1 MPVIVY
7 LKNFKIKKNKL
18 IKMKTKT
25 SLLFINIIMA
35 AVFIF
40 GFYCSSQSQ
49 PLFTEN
55 FNFSVRDSLEN
66 TGNWFASGPVTNK
79 NVKVV
84 SPGLTYAGY
93 LGSGIGNNV
102 FFSNQPDGDV
112 VLNNFNDQTSGTVYM
127 SFIIRVDSLS
137 ATATEGFNICL
148 DEGGGS
154 TNLNTKIY
162 IKKINSSTFNIGIK
176 KCDGIVKYSPAVYSK
191 NTTYLVMCSYTF
203 VSGLNNDIS
212 RLYVSTSGV
221 PATEPAV
228 VAASDT
234 SGVDIDDIGEICLNN
249 SFIQNGLQGSSVKID
264 GIRIGTSW
272 SSTLFQQINLQLN
285 LKALIQGFYKSA
297 TGKMI
302 KDTATVY
309 LRYKTSPFTIA
320 DSSKAVL
327 DSLGTGSFVFNRIG
341 NWVPYYIVVKH
352 RNTIETW
359 SYSAK
364 YFDNNSLSFDF
375 TPAASWAYG
384 SNQILSGTKYCLY
397 SGDVNQDG
405 ISDASDVSA
414 VDNDASVSLSGYV
427 KTDLTGDNFVDAA
440 DASLVDNNSLYS
452 VSVIRP

>member
-1 MPVIVY
+1 MKKKSLIF
-7 LKNFKIKKNKL
+7 KNTL
-18 IKMKTKT
+18 VALM
-25 SLLFINIIMA
+25 LLCLSYNA
-35 AVFIF
+35 K
-40 GFYCSSQSQ
+40 SQS
-49 PLFTEN
+49 LFVEN
-55 FNFSVRDSLEN
+55 FNFPVRDSLEN
-66 TGNWFASGPVTNK
+66 TGTWFASGPVTNK
-79 NVKVV
+79 NVKVI
-84 SPGLTYAGY
+84 SPGLSYTGY

-112 VLNNFNDQTSGTVYM
+112 VLSSFNVQISGTVYL
-127 SFIIRVDSLS
+127 SFLIRVDSLS
-137 ATATEGFNICL
+137 ASATEGFNICL

-221 PATEPAV
+221 PATEPA
-228 VAASDT
+228 APATADT

-249 SFIQNGLQGSSVKID
+249 SFIQSGLQGSSVKID

>member
-1 MPVIVY
+1 
-7 LKNFKIKKNKL
+7 
-18 IKMKTKT
+18 MKTKT
-25 SLLFINIIMA
+25 SLMFINIIMA
-35 AVFIF
+35 AVFFF

-66 TGNWFASGPVTNK
+66 TGTWFASGPVTNN
-79 NVKVV
+79 NVKVI
-84 SPGLTYAGY
+84 SPGLTFAGY
-93 LGSGIGNNV
+93 LGTGIGNTV
-102 FFSNQPDGDV
+102 FFSNQPNGDV
-112 VLNNFNDQTSGTVYM
+112 VISPFNVKNSGTVYL
-127 SFIIRVDSLS
+127 SFMIRVDSLTAS
-137 ATATEGFNICL
+137 ASEGFNICL
-148 DEGGGS
+148 DQDGPT
-154 TNLNTKIY
+154 TNFNTKIY
-162 IKKINSSTFNIGIK
+162 IKKINSSTFNIGVRK
-176 KCDGIVKYSPAVYSK
+176 TDGIVKYSPAVYSK

-203 VSGLNNDIS
+203 VSGLENDIT

-228 VAASDT
+228 PAAADT
-234 SGVDIDDIGEICLNN
+234 SGYDVDDIGQVILNN
-249 SFIQNGLQGSSVKID
+249 SFIQTGLQGSSVKID

-272 SSTLFQQINLQLN
+272 TGTLFQQINMQLN
-285 LKALIQGFYKSA
+285 LKALIQGFYKSV

-302 KDTATVY
+302 KDTARVY

-327 DSLGTGSFVFNRIG
+327 DSLGNGSFVFNRIG

-364 YFDNNSLSFDF
+364 YFDNNSQSFDF
-375 TPAASWAYG
+375 TPTASWAYG

-405 ISDASDVSA
+405 IADASDVSA

-440 DASLVDNNSLYS
+440 DASIVDNSSLYS
-452 VSVIRP
+452 VTVIRP

>member
-1 MPVIVY
+1 MKKKSLIF
-7 LKNFKIKKNKL
+7 KNTL
-18 IKMKTKT
+18 VALM
-25 SLLFINIIMA
+25 LLCLSYNA
-35 AVFIF
+35 K
-40 GFYCSSQSQ
+40 SQ
-49 PLFTEN
+49 PLFVEN
-55 FNFSVRDSLEN
+55 FNFPVRDSLEN
-66 TGNWFASGPVTNK
+66 TGTWFASGPVTNK
-79 NVKVV
+79 NVKVI
-84 SPGLTYAGY
+84 SPGLSYTGY

-112 VLNNFNDQTSGTVYM
+112 VLSSFNVQISGTVYL
-127 SFIIRVDSLS
+127 SFLIRVDSLS
-137 ATATEGFNICL
+137 ASATEGFNICL

-221 PATEPAV
+221 PATEPA
-228 VAASDT
+228 APATADT

-249 SFIQNGLQGSSVKID
+249 SFIQSGLQGSSVKID

>member
-1 MPVIVY
+1 MKKKSLIF
-7 LKNFKIKKNKL
+7 KNTL
-18 IKMKTKT
+18 VALM
-25 SLLFINIIMA
+25 LLCLSYNA
-35 AVFIF
+35 K
-40 GFYCSSQSQ
+40 SQ
-49 PLFTEN
+49 PLFVEN
-55 FNFSVRDSLEN
+55 FNFPVRDSLEN
-66 TGNWFASGPVTNK
+66 TGTWFASGPVTNK
-79 NVKVV
+79 NVKVI
-84 SPGLTYAGY
+84 SPGLSYTGY

-112 VLNNFNDQTSGTVYM
+112 VLSSFNVQISGTVYL
-127 SFIIRVDSLS
+127 SFLIRVDSLS
-137 ATATEGFNICL
+137 ASATEGFNICL

-221 PATEPAV
+221 PATEPA
-228 VAASDT
+228 APATADT

-249 SFIQNGLQGSSVKID
+249 SFIQSGLQGSSVKID

-327 DSLGTGSFVFNRIG
+327 DSIGTGSFVFNRIG

-405 ISDASDVSA
+405 IADASDVSA

>member
-1 MPVIVY
+1 MKKKSLIF
-7 LKNFKIKKNKL
+7 KNTL
-18 IKMKTKT
+18 VALM
-25 SLLFINIIMA
+25 LLCLSYNA
-35 AVFIF
+35 K
-40 GFYCSSQSQ
+40 SQ
-49 PLFTEN
+49 PLFVEN
-55 FNFSVRDSLEN
+55 FNFPVRDSLEN
-66 TGNWFASGPVTNK
+66 TGTWFASGPVTNK
-79 NVKVV
+79 NVKVI
-84 SPGLTYAGY
+84 SPGLSYTGY

-112 VLNNFNDQTSGTVYM
+112 VLSSFNVQISGTVYL
-127 SFIIRVDSLS
+127 SFLIRVDSLS
-137 ATATEGFNICL
+137 ASATEGFNICL

-176 KCDGIVKYSPAVYSK
+176 KCDGIVKYSPSVYSK

-272 SSTLFQQINLQLN
+272 SSTLFQQINMQLN

-302 KDTATVY
+302 KDTARVY
-309 LRYKTSPFTIA
+309 LRYNTSPNTIA

-327 DSLGTGSFVFNRIG
+327 DSLGNGSFVFNRIG

-359 SYSAK
+359 SYSAMN
-364 YFDNNSLSFDF
+364 FDNNSQSFDF
-375 TPAASWAYG
+375 TLGANYAFG
-384 SNQILSGTKYCLY
+384 SNQILKGSKYCMY
-397 SGDVNQDG
+397 NGDINQDG
-405 ISDASDVSA
+405 IIDASDVSET
-414 VDNDASVSLSGYV
+414 DNNAYNSASGYIRS
-427 KTDLTGDNFVDAA
+427 DITGDNFVDAE
-440 DASLVDNNSLYS
+440 DLSIVDNNANYS
-452 VSVIRP
+452 VGVVRP

>member
-1 MPVIVY
+1 MKKKSLIF
-7 LKNFKIKKNKL
+7 KNTL
-18 IKMKTKT
+18 VALM
-25 SLLFINIIMA
+25 LLCLSYNA
-35 AVFIF
+35 K
-40 GFYCSSQSQ
+40 SQ
-49 PLFTEN
+49 PLFIEN
-55 FNFSVRDSLEN
+55 FNFPVRDSLEN
-66 TGNWFASGPVTNK
+66 TGNWYASGPVTNK
-79 NVKVV
+79 NVKVI
-84 SPGLTYAGY
+84 SPGLTFAGY

-112 VLNNFNDQTSGTVYM
+112 VLSSFNDQTSGIVYL
-127 SFIIRVDSLS
+127 SFLIRVDSLS
-137 ATATEGFNICL
+137 ASATEGFNICL

-162 IKKINSSTFNIGIK
+162 VKKINSSTFNIGIK

-221 PATEPAV
+221 PATEPAAP
-228 VAASDT
+228 AAADT

-272 SSTLFQQINLQLN
+272 SATLFQQINLQLN

-302 KDTATVY
+302 KDTASVY
-309 LRYKTSPFTIA
+309 LRYNTSPYTIA

-327 DSLGTGSFVFNRIG
+327 DSLGNGSFVFNRIG
-341 NWVPYYIVVKH
+341 NWAPYYIVVKH

-359 SYSAK
+359 SYSAMN
-364 YFDNNSLSFDF
+364 FNNNSQSFDF
-375 TPAASWAYG
+375 TPTANYAYG
-384 SNQILSGTKYCLY
+384 HNLILSGTKYCMY

-405 ISDASDVSA
+405 IADASDVSA
-414 VDNDASVSLSGYV
+414 VDNDALVSLSGYV

-440 DASLVDNNSLYS
+440 DASIVDNNSFYS

>member
-1 MPVIVY
+1 M
-7 LKNFKIKKNKL
+7 L
-18 IKMKTKT
+18 
-25 SLLFINIIMA
+25 
-35 AVFIF
+35 
-40 GFYCSSQSQ
+40 SS
-49 PLFTEN
+49 
-55 FNFSVRDSLEN
+55 FNVQ
-66 TGNWFASGPVTNK
+66 
-79 NVKVV
+79 
-84 SPGLTYAGY
+84 
-93 LGSGIGNNV
+93 I
-102 FFSNQPDGDV
+102 
-112 VLNNFNDQTSGTVYM
+112 SGTVYL
-127 SFIIRVDSLS
+127 SFLIRVDSLS
-137 ATATEGFNICL
+137 ASATEGFNICL

-221 PATEPAV
+221 PATEPA
-228 VAASDT
+228 APATADT

-249 SFIQNGLQGSSVKID
+249 SFIQSGLQGSSVKID

>member
-1 MPVIVY
+1 MFA
-7 LKNFKIKKNKL
+7 L
-18 IKMKTKT
+18 M
-25 SLLFINIIMA
+25 LLCLSYNA
-35 AVFIF
+35 K
-40 GFYCSSQSQ
+40 SQ
-49 PLFTEN
+49 PLFVEN
-55 FNFSVRDSLEN
+55 FNFPVRDSLEN
-66 TGNWFASGPVTNK
+66 TGTWFASGPVTNK
-79 NVKVV
+79 NVKVI
-84 SPGLTYAGY
+84 SPGLSYTGY

-112 VLNNFNDQTSGTVYM
+112 VLSSFNVQISGTVYL
-127 SFIIRVDSLS
+127 SFLIRVDSLS
-137 ATATEGFNICL
+137 ASATEGFNICL

-221 PATEPAV
+221 PATEPA
-228 VAASDT
+228 APATADT

-249 SFIQNGLQGSSVKID
+249 SFIQSGLQGSSVKID

-414 VDNDASVSLSGYV
+414 VDNDASVSLSGYQ
-427 KTDLTGDNFVDAA
+427 N
-440 DASLVDNNSLYS
+440 
-452 VSVIRP
+452 

>member
-1 MPVIVY
+1 MKKKSLIF
-7 LKNFKIKKNKL
+7 KNTL
-18 IKMKTKT
+18 VALM
-25 SLLFINIIMA
+25 LLCLSYNA
-35 AVFIF
+35 K
-40 GFYCSSQSQ
+40 SQ
-49 PLFTEN
+49 PLFVEN
-55 FNFSVRDSLEN
+55 FNFPVRDSLEN
-66 TGNWFASGPVTNK
+66 TGTWFASGPVTNK
-79 NVKVV
+79 NVKVI
-84 SPGLTYAGY
+84 SPGLSYTGY

-112 VLNNFNDQTSGTVYM
+112 VLSSFNVQISGTVYL
-127 SFIIRVDSLS
+127 SFLIRVDSLS
-137 ATATEGFNICL
+137 ASATEGFNICL

-221 PATEPAV
+221 PATEPA
-228 VAASDT
+228 APATADT

-249 SFIQNGLQGSSVKID
+249 SFIQSGLQGSSVKID

-405 ISDASDVSA
+405 IADASDVSA